1 MNITFISLLILIV
14 WLPLPYGSN
23 QAWAWALM
31 EIGIFSLALLW
42 LWQYRQG
49 SLQLTPV
56 FYKAIPI
63 LVIWLVWL
71 IYITFQLIP
80 LPYSWLQ
87 WLSPQAAEVHTTLT
101 TLSVVPHS
109 TAVGLLKSL
118 SYVLLFTLTLLIV
131 NSRSRL
137 RWIAL
142 ALVLSGLFQ
151 ALFGSLMTL
160 SGLEYGFF
168 HEKIYNRGLATGT
181 FINRNHM
188 AGYLVMC
195 LSVGIGLL
203 IAQLGQQSHSTTTW
217 RQRFIKLLDWIL
229 SEKMRLRIYLVV
241 MVIALVLTR
250 SRMGNTAFFASMTI
264 AGIITLMISKHV
276 NRATAI
282 LLVSLI
288 VIDIFIVGAWFG
300 IEKVAQRIEQ
310 TSFSTEKRTD
320 VDIYTLEYW
329 PDYLL
334 TGSGLGSYYT
344 TFPRYQGADAE
355 GDWLHAH
362 NDYLEFGV
370 ETGLIGVLLLGVAI
384 LLTSGVVLIAL
395 YRRRQALNIGIAFSV
410 TMAII
415 ALLIHSTVD
424 FNLQIPSNAATFMF
438 ILALGWVACYLPTTK
453 QKKNLS
459 RKPVSLPPPS
469 QLVKNVTLSLM
480 AALIYLSYVAG
491 SWGLADLIAGKAQTK
506 MGQWPLREVKEA
518 EWTLTSK
525 ISALGLALAPHNPDL
540 LKTMGD
546 VYYWKAIKSSG
557 SGKERLTAYQRA
569 LEYFLKAVEQK
580 PTDAS
585 IWAQIIQL
593 KHDLR
598 QYDAQFINALEYTT
612 AYGPFHPFAQHMVVD
627 IGLAGWYRFPKNVQ
641 SIVMATIERGM
652 QVQAKEIGRLIKERK
667 REWVVCAYGGQK
679 VELMAFC
686 RQFRIHGQ

>member
-250 SRMGNTAFFASMTI
+250 SRMGNTAFFCQHDDCRDYHFNDIQTCQPRHS
-264 AGIITLMISKHV
+264 H
-276 NRATAI
+276 
-282 LLVSLI
+282 LVS
-288 VIDIFIVGAWFG
+288 
-300 IEKVAQRIEQ
+300 Q
-310 TSFSTEKRTD
+310 
-320 VDIYTLEYW
+320 
-329 PDYLL
+329 
-334 TGSGLGSYYT
+334 
-344 TFPRYQGADAE
+344 
-355 GDWLHAH
+355 
-362 NDYLEFGV
+362 
-370 ETGLIGVLLLGVAI
+370 
-384 LLTSGVVLIAL
+384 
-395 YRRRQALNIGIAFSV
+395 
-410 TMAII
+410 
-415 ALLIHSTVD
+415 
-424 FNLQIPSNAATFMF
+424 FN
-438 ILALGWVACYLPTTK
+438 C
-453 QKKNLS
+453 
-459 RKPVSLPPPS
+459 
-469 QLVKNVTLSLM
+469 
-480 AALIYLSYVAG
+480 
-491 SWGLADLIAGKAQTK
+491 D
-506 MGQWPLREVKEA
+506 
-518 EWTLTSK
+518 
-525 ISALGLALAPHNPDL
+525 
-540 LKTMGD
+540 
-546 VYYWKAIKSSG
+546 
-557 SGKERLTAYQRA
+557 
-569 LEYFLKAVEQK
+569 
-580 PTDAS
+580 
-585 IWAQIIQL
+585 
-593 KHDLR
+593 
-598 QYDAQFINALEYTT
+598 
-612 AYGPFHPFAQHMVVD
+612 
-627 IGLAGWYRFPKNVQ
+627 
-641 SIVMATIERGM
+641 
-652 QVQAKEIGRLIKERK
+652 
-667 REWVVCAYGGQK
+667 
-679 VELMAFC
+679 
-686 RQFRIHGQ
+686 